1 MAPRYTQPQAAVVVE
16 VGWVN
21 GLAALRSLGRGGV
34 RTFAVD
40 HRPWALGFKSRYAH
54 RVIAPEPV
62 ADEDGFI
69 AAMAELG
76 ERFDGPT
83 PVFAT
88 HDEHL
93 NAMVKR
99 AAELSPHY
107 RFPAP
112 GWPLLEALQ
121 RKRHQL
127 DTAAA
132 CGVGIPD
139 TRHPGSAEEA
149 VAAANEMGYP
159 VFLKPSDPVE
169 FKRRFKRQAFECQNA
184 AEVARHFE
192 EMVEFEPMLQ
202 EFVPGKDDGEHAR
215 ELSRR
220 RRRGPGPVL
229 RAQAAPDA

>member
-1 MAPRYTQPQAAVVVE
+1 MVVE

-69 AAMAELG
+69 AAMAALG

-107 RFPAP
+107 RFPGP
-112 GWPLLEALQ
+112 GM
-121 RKRHQL
+121 
-127 DTAAA
+127 AAA
-132 CGVGIPD
+132 GG
-139 TRHPGSAEEA
+139 
-149 VAAANEMGYP
+149 AAA
-159 VFLKPSDPVE
+159 
-169 FKRRFKRQAFECQNA
+169 QAPP
-184 AEVARHFE
+184 ARHRPRR
-192 EMVEFEPMLQ
+192 VASGSPIPATRLGRTK
-202 EFVPGKDDGEHAR
+202 P
-215 ELSRR
+215 SRR
-220 RRRGPGPVL
+220 RTRWATRCF
-229 RAQAAPDA
+229 